1 MSEET
6 GVSGTAGRRKGTGWD
21 MTETEKAY
29 MHWLYKAAGA
39 GSRGLL
45 KKLERVWTAQ
55 EIYRMAR
62 EGVLAD
68 KLDARQRKQAE
79 RIQAA
84 ADGCDVAGEYEKL
97 RARGICFVTAQEDAY
112 PRRLKVVHDAPY
124 ALYYAGRLPDAGQKS
139 IALIGTRNCSEYGKG
154 MAGAFGDALARAG
167 IAVVSGMARGID
179 GIGQWAALRAGG
191 YSLGVLGCGVDVCY
205 PAENRA
211 LYEKLLA
218 EGGLCS
224 EYPPGTAPKAVLFPP
239 RNRIISGLCDG
250 VMVIEAKERS
260 GTLITVDMAL
270 EQGREVYALPGRA
283 TDALSAGCNRLI
295 RQGAALVTSPEEL
308 LEELQAAPG
317 PGQEKTVYCQQSL
330 FAPEGLPGELLA
342 LLDFTPKPLD
352 LLQEA
357 YHRAYQTRIPVP
369 RLCHGLLQL
378 CADGYAGQNA
388 GAYYRKSGQRPV

>member
-1 MSEET
+1 M
-6 GVSGTAGRRKGTGWD
+6 
-21 MTETEKAY
+21 
-29 MHWLYKAAGA
+29 
-39 GSRGLL
+39 
-45 KKLERVWTAQ
+45 
-55 EIYRMAR
+55 
-62 EGVLAD
+62 
-68 KLDARQRKQAE
+68 
-79 RIQAA
+79 
-84 ADGCDVAGEYEKL
+84 
-97 RARGICFVTAQEDAY
+97 
-112 PRRLKVVHDAPY
+112 
-124 ALYYAGRLPDAGQKS
+124 
-139 IALIGTRNCSEYGKG
+139 
-154 MAGAFGDALARAG
+154 
-167 IAVVSGMARGID
+167 
-179 GIGQWAALRAGG
+179 
-191 YSLGVLGCGVDVCY
+191 CY

>member
-1 MSEET
+1 M
-6 GVSGTAGRRKGTGWD
+6 A
-21 MTETEKAY
+21 
-29 MHWLYKAAGA
+29 
-39 GSRGLL
+39 LL
-45 KKLERVWTAQ
+45 KEWQKIAYDESKDRGVIQRFWANYFNLEK
-55 EIYRMAR
+55 
-62 EGVLAD
+62 GV
-68 KLDARQRKQAE
+68 
-79 RIQAA
+79 
-84 ADGCDVAGEYEKL
+84 
-97 RARGICFVTAQEDAY
+97 
-112 PRRLKVVHDAPY
+112 
-124 ALYYAGRLPDAGQKS
+124 
-139 IALIGTRNCSEYGKG
+139 
-154 MAGAFGDALARAG
+154 
-167 IAVVSGMARGID
+167 
-179 GIGQWAALRAGG
+179 
-191 YSLGVLGCGVDVCY
+191 
-205 PAENRA
+205 
-211 LYEKLLA
+211 YEKLLT
-218 EGGLCS
+218 EGGVCS

-283 TDALSAGCNRLI
+283 TDTLSAGCNRLI

-308 LEELQAAPG
+308 LEELQAALRPN
-317 PGQEKTVYCQQSL
+317 PEKTVYCQQSL
-330 FAPEGLPGELLA
+330 FEPEGLSGELLA